1 MHPGIGFETI
11 IRRSFEIML
20 KTLECRDKKPMKVE
34 FDVYTPINI
43 EFGNWD
49 ISEDKTAYW
58 RTGDFKKSLIEIG
71 FSQKTGEI
79 RSITLTL
86 CESVYKSKEWNIEN
100 IEPIKG
106 VPVLSVDRQQNE
118 TYIDEKGILNVYI
131 TDKTV
136 YIQFS
141 AHEIESLIE
150 NNHVLFCL
158 DCDDNICGVII
169 NDVGDNEINI
179 LEQALK

>member
-1 MHPGIGFETI
+1 
-11 IRRSFEIML
+11 
-20 KTLECRDKKPMKVE
+20 MKIE

-43 EFGNWD
+43 EFGNWN
-49 ISEDKTAYW
+49 ISEDKTVYW

-71 FSQKTGEI
+71 FAQKKGEI

-106 VPVLSVDRQQNE
+106 VPVFSVDRQQNE
-118 TYIDEKGILNVYI
+118 MYIDEKGILNVYI
-131 TDKTV
+131 SDKTV

-141 AHEIESLIE
+141 AHEVESLIE

-158 DCDDNICGVII
+158 DSDDNFCGVII

>member
-1 MHPGIGFETI
+1 
-11 IRRSFEIML
+11 ML

-49 ISEDKTAYW
+49 ISEDKTVYW

-71 FSQKTGEI
+71 FAQKTGEI

-86 CESVYKSKEWNIEN
+86 CENVYKSKEWNIEN

-158 DCDDNICGVII
+158 DGDDNFCGIII
-169 NDVGDNEINI
+169 NDVGDDEINI
-179 LEQALK
+179 LEEALK

>member
-1 MHPGIGFETI
+1 
-11 IRRSFEIML
+11 
-20 KTLECRDKKPMKVE
+20 MKIE

-43 EFGNWD
+43 EFGNWN
-49 ISEDKTAYW
+49 ISEDKTVYW

-71 FSQKTGEI
+71 FAQKKGEI

-106 VPVLSVDRQQNE
+106 VPVFSVDRQQNE
-118 TYIDEKGILNVYI
+118 MYIDEKGILNVYI
-131 TDKTV
+131 SDKTV

-141 AHEIESLIE
+141 AHKVESLIE

-158 DCDDNICGVII
+158 DSDDNFCGVII

>member
-1 MHPGIGFETI
+1 
-11 IRRSFEIML
+11 
-20 KTLECRDKKPMKVE
+20 MKVE
-34 FDVYTPINI
+34 FDVSTPINI
-43 EFGNWD
+43 EFGNRN
-49 ISEDKTAYW
+49 IPEDKTVYW
-58 RTGDFKKSLIEIG
+58 RTGDFIKSLIEVG
-71 FSQKTGEI
+71 FTQKTGEI

-86 CESVYKSKEWNIEN
+86 CESVYKSKEWKN

-106 VPVLSVDRQQNE
+106 LPVLSEDRQQNE

>member
-1 MHPGIGFETI
+1 
-11 IRRSFEIML
+11 ML

-43 EFGNWD
+43 EFGKWD
-49 ISEDKTAYW
+49 ISEDNTVYW

-71 FSQKTGEI
+71 FAQKTGEI

-86 CESVYKSKEWNIEN
+86 CESVYRSKEWNIEN
-100 IEPIKG
+100 IETIKG

-158 DCDDNICGVII
+158 DSDDNVCGVII
-169 NDVGDNEINI
+169 NDVGVKEINI
-179 LEQALK
+179 LEEALK

>member
-1 MHPGIGFETI
+1 
-11 IRRSFEIML
+11 ML

-49 ISEDKTAYW
+49 ISEDKTVYW

-71 FSQKTGEI
+71 FAQKTGEI

-106 VPVLSVDRQQNE
+106 VPVLSVDRQRNE

-136 YIQFS
+136 Y
-141 AHEIESLIE
+141 
-150 NNHVLFCL
+150 
-158 DCDDNICGVII
+158 
-169 NDVGDNEINI
+169 
-179 LEQALK
+179 

>member
-1 MHPGIGFETI
+1 M
-11 IRRSFEIML
+11 
-20 KTLECRDKKPMKVE
+20 
-34 FDVYTPINI
+34 
-43 EFGNWD
+43 
-49 ISEDKTAYW
+49 
-58 RTGDFKKSLIEIG
+58 EIG
-71 FSQKTGEI
+71 IYQKIKRYTGEPEILKIINRNRICTKTGEI

-179 LEQALK
+179 LEEALK